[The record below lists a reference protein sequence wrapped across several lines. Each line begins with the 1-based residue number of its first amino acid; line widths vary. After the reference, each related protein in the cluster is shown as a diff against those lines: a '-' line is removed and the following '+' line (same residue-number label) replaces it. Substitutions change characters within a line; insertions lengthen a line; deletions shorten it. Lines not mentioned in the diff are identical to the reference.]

1 MEKSNEIKTY
11 KYVQGKG
18 KKEKKEGIDMQ
29 SLIEVDEED
38 SYTLKI
44 TARENEQ

>member
-1 MEKSNEIKTY
+1 MKT
-11 KYVQGKG
+11 KLTNMLKKG